1 MDAVDKIGDDIARSR
16 MFSCENPSQGKV
28 IALACL
34 TTGRDILSVPEEYHL
49 MNGKLTL
56 QATAMLGRLVKHG
69 GEYTIVDHS
78 PTVCAITVKY
88 KGREYKGS
96 ITWAEAQEEPFVY
109 AGKSKEIMPV
119 LLDPNGNRSKLT
131 LSQNYATPRRRMQHL
146 WARVVSDS
154 VRVVAPDLVSGS
166 YTPEE
171 VADFSGL
178 ITDRAIDAV
187 DWSRVEAATGGQAG
201 VLSGPEMRA
210 LASRNEAQPS
220 QTQTAVVETAT
231 DAQVESIESGLRYLQ
246 VPGEARAKIF
256 NKRGV
261 MSVNELSP
269 EQADELIEFLTVKVA
284 EKDAADK
291 ASAATAAQ
299 ATSKTSTGETQAR
312 VDGPVTKE
320 LETRLRQKIKEVA
333 QSTSQGREFT
343 DKIKL
348 KLDAC
353 GMKLGD
359 MTYND
364 AFKLHECLEVM
375 DIEAF
380 FLHQLT
386 IPEAGPTLHLDDE
399 EKNVSGENPS

>member
-1 MDAVDKIGDDIARSR
+1 MKLMDAVAKIGEDIARSQ
-16 MFSCENPSQGKV
+16 MFSCKNEAQGRV
-28 IALACL
+28 IAMSCL

-56 QATAMLGRLVKHG
+56 QATAMLGRLVNRG
-69 GEYTIVDHS
+69 GEYTIVEHS
-78 PTVCAITVKY
+78 PTACAITVKY

-96 ITWAEAQEEPFVY
+96 ITWADAQEEPFVY
-109 AGKSKEIMPV
+109 AGKSSEIMPV
-119 LLDPNGNRSKLT
+119 LLDPKGDRSKLT

-178 ITDRAIDAV
+178 ITDAAV
-187 DWSRVEAATGGQAG
+187 APSRVEAVTSTVARPVESSAREEATA
-201 VLSGPEMRA
+201 
-210 LASRNEAQPS
+210 
-220 QTQTAVVETAT
+220 QTQAASTETVT
-231 DAQVESIESGLRYLQ
+231 GAQVDAIGSRLDYLQ
-246 VPGEARAKIF
+246 VPSEARGKILL
-256 NKRGV
+256 NRGV
-261 MSVNELSP
+261 RSVYDLTIA
-269 EQADELIEFLTVKVA
+269 QGDELLEFLAAKVA

-291 ASAATAAQ
+291 AAAESATQTATTAPAG
-299 ATSKTSTGETQAR
+299 ATQAR
-312 VDGPVTKE
+312 VDGPVTKD

-353 GMKLGD
+353 GMKLSD

-364 AFKLHECLEVM
+364 AFKLLECLEVM